1 MCLAAHVR
9 QIQDALGAAIVSH
22 APVSVSQLMP
32 LLYLSIKPAGNTVCG
47 APPVLSAVACIANYA
62 SIVGVTSMWW
72 SGYANLSGNPG
83 PYSGSS
89 LLSSAITS
97 KTSQYS
103 ESLAC
108 FIRVNHTGQYI
119 VGVSSSGPVR
129 IQLRPIDLASLSTP
143 RSQPI
148 NFSKYPL
155 LLDATTP
162 GLAAGNFYLSPL
174 LSLSPAF
181 AYFLQSNATKTNY
194 HILAMNISTSV
205 M

>member
-1 MCLAAHVR
+1 MC
-9 QIQDALGAAIVSH
+9 GS
-22 APVSVSQLMP
+22 
-32 LLYLSIKPAGNTVCG
+32 
-47 APPVLSAVACIANYA
+47 PPVVFADVCIAGYA
-62 SIVGVTSMWW
+62 SIVGITSMWW

-83 PYSGSS
+83 PFSGSS

-103 ESLAC
+103 ECLSS

-119 VGVSSSGPVR
+119 VGVSSSGSVH
-129 IQLRPIDLASLSTP
+129 IQLRPIDLSSLSTP

-148 NFSKYPL
+148 NFTQYPL
-155 LLDATTP
+155 LLDITTP

-174 LSLSPAF
+174 ISLSPSF
-181 AYFLQSNATKTNY
+181 AYFLQSNATKTSY
-194 HILAMNISTSV
+194 HILTMNVTNPV